1 MYEIISRE
9 TAGLFWTS
17 GNTAINQSYIKGLTV
32 HYTGAAIMPS
42 MKSIDDVFT
51 YLTNLQDAY
60 VNKAGF
66 VDIPYSFAISNVTDE
81 IIELRGFGIQ
91 SEHSRSN
98 QLNNTFMS
106 VLWLGAVRDVPNEN
120 AKVALER
127 LVDILTE
134 RYNRKM
140 LVEADDCGEPMYQFI
155 TSTEPK
161 WKIPKR
167 KVRKWSRKKKKI
179 IKQT

>member
-1 MYEIISRE
+1 
-9 TAGLFWTS
+9 
-17 GNTAINQSYIKGLTV
+17 
-32 HYTGAAIMPS
+32 
-42 MKSIDDVFT
+42 
-51 YLTNLQDAY
+51 
-60 VNKAGF
+60 
-66 VDIPYSFAISNVTDE
+66 
-81 IIELRGFGIQ
+81 
-91 SEHSRSN
+91 
-98 QLNNTFMS
+98 MS

-140 LVEADDCGEPMYQFI
+140 LVEADDCGEPMYKFI

-167 KVRKWSRKKKKI
+167 KVSKWSRKKKKI

>member
-9 TAGLFWTS
+9 TAGLFDTR
-17 GNTAINQSYIKGLTV
+17 GNTAINQAHIKGLSV

-42 MKSIDDVFT
+42 MKSIDDVF
-51 YLTNLQDAY
+51 LRLINLQKAY
-60 VNKAGF
+60 VEGAGF
-66 VDIPYSFAISNVTDE
+66 VDIPFSFAISNVTDE

-91 SEHSRSN
+91 SEHSHKN

-106 VLWLGAVRDVPNEN
+106 VVWLGGVRDVPNNN
-120 AKVALER
+120 AKDALER

-134 RYNRKM
+134 RYNRKI
-140 LVEADDCGEPMYQFI
+140 LVLADDCGKPMYEFI

-161 WKIPKR
+161 WMKPRR
-167 KVRKWSRKKKKI
+167 KVRQWSIKKKI
-179 IKQT
+179 IKTK